1 MNPIRLFRSFSFPV
15 LLFCGAAWQCSRGL
29 AQPAGQLVLHQDD
42 VAFVVQYGGRSGS
55 PGIPSWKIVVRR
67 DDAGNIADL
76 RVPADSP
83 NKLSSNRPVTT
94 ILSGAGAE
102 AKGNL
107 GKGRDAFGTTRA
119 DVFQVVENG
128 PGKIV
133 VRTTGQSP
141 NNQIEQSFTYTFTP
155 AGVRIEAAILALMDL
170 TSVGLWPPWDYR
182 EVAESHLKAVPIRT
196 QGSATWASLP
206 SSGHDRLQ
214 NMPAGVR
221 YPVEI
226 ELRLK
231 RPAPTYVKI
240 FYDQKFADSPE
251 RIGHNTKTV
260 PPEAPTAFIK
270 NFAMTKGHGMK
281 RGERTG
287 IVYRYEFE
295 TR

>member
-1 MNPIRLFRSFSFPV
+1 MKPRFSST
-15 LLFCGAAWQCSRGL
+15 LLSALLVGGAASLCSPGL
-29 AQPAGQLVLHQDD
+29 AQAAGQLVLREVDG
-42 VAFVVQYGGRSGS
+42 AFVVQYGGRTGS
-55 PGIPSWKIVVRR
+55 PGIPSWRISVRR
-67 DDAGNIADL
+67 DDAGNLSDI

-83 NKLSSNRPVTT
+83 DKLSSNRPVTT
-94 ILSGAGAE
+94 ILSGAGEA

-119 DVFQVVENG
+119 EVFQVVENT
-128 PGKIV
+128 PGKMV
-133 VRTTGQSP
+133 VRTRGKSP
-141 NNQIEQSFTYTFTP
+141 NDQIEQSFTYTFTP
-155 AGVRIEAAILALMDL
+155 AGIRIEAAILALMDL

-182 EVAESHLKAVPIRT
+182 EVADSHLKAVPIRT
-196 QGSATWASLP
+196 QGSASWASLP

-214 NMPAGVR
+214 HMPAGVR

-226 ELRLK
+226 ELKLK
-231 RPAPTYVKI
+231 RPEPTYVKI
-240 FYDQKFADSPE
+240 FYDQKFDDSPE

-260 PPEAPTAFIK
+260 PPEAPITFIK

-295 TR
+295 IR